1 MEIMF
6 IHKNAIDR
14 TKMKNALWWLIAG
27 SRGGANR
34 ARIINELHDRPYNAN
49 QLSEILTLDYKT
61 VRHHLQILLE
71 NGIIE
76 TNSGDKYGAMYF
88 LTKGLEENFEL
99 FLDIWKR
106 TEEEQ
111 NGPSSKDEML
121 SQK

>member
-1 MEIMF
+1 MF